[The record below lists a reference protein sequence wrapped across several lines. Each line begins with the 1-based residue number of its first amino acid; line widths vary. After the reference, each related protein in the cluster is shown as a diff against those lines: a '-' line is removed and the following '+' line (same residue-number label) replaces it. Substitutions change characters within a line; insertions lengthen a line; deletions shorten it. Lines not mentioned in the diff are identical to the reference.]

1 LPGILCSTCEFP
13 DHQCALLSN
22 QSEVYDFTDF
32 LRKITLHLCWMQ
44 RSAPKG
50 LSPDT
55 CLEFVLGHF
64 QGALRLEVC
73 SERVCDGAGSASREP
88 STIGT

>member
-1 LPGILCSTCEFP
+1 
-13 DHQCALLSN
+13 
-22 QSEVYDFTDF
+22 
-32 LRKITLHLCWMQ
+32 MQ

-73 SERVCDGAGSASREP
+73 SERVCDGAGSASRKP